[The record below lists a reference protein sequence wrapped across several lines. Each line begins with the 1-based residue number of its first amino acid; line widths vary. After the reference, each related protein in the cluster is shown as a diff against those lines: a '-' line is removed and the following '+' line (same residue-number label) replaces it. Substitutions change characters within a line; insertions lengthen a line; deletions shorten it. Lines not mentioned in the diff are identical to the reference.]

1 MIKFQKKY
9 NKLFLNDIRKAID
22 DYKMI
27 QPHDQVAVGLS
38 GGKDSIF
45 LLFCLKLIQL
55 TSIKDFELIG
65 IHIDLGF
72 PMDIVPLKNYCI
84 NNHIPLIIEKTNIAH
99 VVFNERKENNPCS
112 LCSKL
117 RKGALARIAKKHHIN
132 KIALGHNSDDVI
144 ETLFMNVLKVG
155 KLGTFHPNS
164 YNHEKDMRMIRPM
177 IYIREALIASI
188 VDAYHLPVIKN
199 TCPIDKKT
207 TRQEMKNLLIQLEN
221 IHPDAQQKILS
232 ALSNYDIKN
241 LWKKNS
247 KK

>member
-9 NKLFLNDIRKAID
+9 NKLFLNNIRKAID
-22 DYKMI
+22 DYGMI
-27 QPHDQVAVGLS
+27 QPYDKVAVGLS

-55 TSIKDFELIG
+55 TSIKNFELIG

-72 PMDIVPLKNYCI
+72 SIDPSPLKNYCI
-84 NNHIPLIIEKTNIAH
+84 DHHIPLIIEKTNIAD
-99 VVFNERKENNPCS
+99 VVFNERKEKNPCS

-117 RKGALARIAKKHHIN
+117 RRGALARVSKKHHIN

-164 YNHEKDMRMIRPM
+164 YNHEKDISMIRPI
-177 IYIREALIASI
+177 IYIREVLIESI
-188 VDAYHLPVIKN
+188 VDTYHLPVIKS
-199 TCPIDKKT
+199 TCPMDKKT
-207 TRQEMKNLLIQLEN
+207 TRQEMKNLLIQLEHVYPN
-221 IHPDAQQKILS
+221 AQQKILS
-232 ALSNYDIKN
+232 ALSNYDPKN
-241 LWKKNS
+241 LWKKEL
-247 KK
+247 